1 MACGGWDTS
10 SEHQTSQ
17 NNINLENIT
26 PNSPQLPLFLR
37 QQKGAFLAEGKCNVL
52 RKTNK
57 PSLTMMM
64 MMITS
69 SSVMRLA
76 GPG

>member
-37 QQKGAFLAEGKCNVL
+37 HQCFFFLTEG
-52 RKTNK
+52 
-57 PSLTMMM
+57 TMM
-64 MMITS
+64 
-69 SSVMRLA
+69 SVVREKVE
-76 GPG
+76 GNN